1 MVVILNI
8 HLQIESALKDIL
20 KELRTLK
27 VELVPKAGTSKDDQA
42 ACSVS
47 RFTGGDGDN
56 VDDIYSVLEGSA
68 LIPCL
73 EVSSSSQRHCLQ

>member
-1 MVVILNI
+1 MFCL

-20 KELRTLK
+20 KELRGLK
-27 VELVPKAGTSKDDQA
+27 TDLVPRPGTSKDDQA
-42 ACSVS
+42 GCSRS
-47 RFTGGDGDN
+47 MFNGSGDN

-73 EVSSSSQRHCLQ
+73 EVGALGEENNFF